1 MKTVLTLFG
10 TRPEVIK
17 LAPVVWAVERR
28 AATWR
33 ALNVSSSQ
41 HADLLRPLAGQLAVR
56 IDHDLA
62 VATDAPSP
70 AGVLGR
76 VVSALTDLLAIE
88 RPDVVI
94 VQGDTMTALAGALAG
109 FYARIPVVHVEAG
122 LRTGDRHS
130 PFPEE
135 LNRVLIT
142 RLADLH
148 CAATPRSVSILA
160 DEGVAPERILLTGNT
175 VVESLEHI
183 RARATPS
190 RAMQALLRELAGRR
204 ILALTTHRRENFG
217 AVMSSHLR
225 AIRQFVQRHPDVAVV
240 FPVHPNPA
248 VRAVAQQELGDVPGV
263 RLVAPLDYADFVHL
277 LSQAW
282 VIASDS
288 GGVQEEAPSLGK
300 PVIILRDTTE
310 RPEVVACGV
319 GRLVGH
325 DGARLSAL
333 LEEIAGDDAWVS
345 FARTVRNPFGDGRS
359 GERVAQGLERML
371 VGAEALQ

>member
-28 AATWR
+28 ASTWR

-56 IDHDLA
+56 IDRDLA
-62 VATDAPSP
+62 VAAGAPSP

-88 RPDVVI
+88 GPDVVI
-94 VQGDTMTALAGALAG
+94 VQGDTATALAGALAG

-122 LRTGDRHS
+122 LRTGDRAS

-135 LNRVLIT
+135 LNRVLIS

-148 CAATPRSVSILA
+148 CAATRRNAAVLA
-160 DEGVAPERILLTGNT
+160 AEGLDPGRILVTGNP
-175 VVESLEHI
+175 VVESLEHV
-183 RARATPS
+183 RRHAAPS
-190 RAMQALLRELAGRR
+190 PALRALLRELDGRR

-217 AVMSSHLR
+217 EVMRGHLE
-225 AIRQFVQRHPDVAVV
+225 AIGRFALRHPDVAVV

-248 VRAVAQQELGDVPGV
+248 VRAAAHGALGDAPGV
-263 RLVAPLDYADFVHL
+263 RLVAPLGYADFVHL
-277 LSQAW
+277 LSRAW
-282 VIASDS
+282 VIATDS

-310 RPEVVACGV
+310 RPEVVDCGI
-319 GRLVGH
+319 GRLAGR
-325 DGARLSAL
+325 DGTRLSAL
-333 LEEIAGDDAWVS
+333 LEEAVRDDAWVS
-345 FARTVRNPFGDGRS
+345 RARTVRNPFGDGDA
-359 GERVAQGLERML
+359 GERIAAGLERL
-371 VGAEALQ
+371 LEPAGALP

>member
-1 MKTVLTLFG
+1 MQTVLTLFG

-28 AATWR
+28 APAWR
-33 ALNVSSSQ
+33 SINVSSSQ
-41 HADLLRPLAGQLAVR
+41 HADLLRPFARELGVR
-56 IDHDLA
+56 IDRDLA
-62 VATDAPSP
+62 VMTP
-70 AGVLGR
+70 AQTPGGVLAR
-76 VVSALTDLLAIE
+76 VVTALTALLATE

-94 VQGDTMTALAGALAG
+94 VQGDTTTALAGALAG
-109 FYARIPVVHVEAG
+109 FYARVPVAHVEAG
-122 LRTGDRHS
+122 LRTGDRRS

-148 CAATPRSVSILA
+148 CAATRRNVSVLA
-160 DEGVAPERILLTGNT
+160 DEGIGPERILLTGNT

-183 RARATPS
+183 RAHAAPS
-190 RAMQALLRELAGRR
+190 RAMRDLLRELAGRR

-217 AVMSSHLR
+217 AVMTSHLR

-277 LSQAW
+277 LSKSW

-310 RPEVVACGV
+310 RPEVVDCGI

-333 LEEIAGDDAWVS
+333 LEEIARDDAWVT
-345 FARTVRNPFGDGRS
+345 FARTARNPFGDGRS
-359 GERVAQGLERML
+359 GERIARGLERMF
-371 VGAEALQ
+371 GAAEALQ

>member
-17 LAPVVWAVERR
+17 LAPVVWAVQRR
-28 AATWR
+28 ASRWR

-41 HADLLRPLAGQLAVR
+41 HADLLRPMASQLAVR

-62 VATDAPSP
+62 VAADARSP
-70 AGVLGR
+70 AGVLGS
-76 VVSALTDLLAIE
+76 VVSALGGLLATE

-94 VQGDTMTALAGALAG
+94 VQGDTATALAGALAG

-122 LRTGDRHS
+122 LRTGDLGS

-148 CAATPRSVSILA
+148 CAATRRNASVLA
-160 DEGVAPERILLTGNT
+160 GEGVDPERILLTGNP
-175 VVESLEHI
+175 VVEALEHV
-183 RARATPS
+183 RRHAAPS
-190 RAMQALLRELAGRR
+190 PALQTLLRELDGRR

-217 AVMSSHLR
+217 EVMRSHLEAIGRFAR
-225 AIRQFVQRHPDVAVV
+225 AHPDVAVV

-248 VRAVAQQELGDVPGV
+248 VRAAAQASLGDAPGV
-263 RLVAPLDYADFVHL
+263 RLVAPLGYADFVHL
-277 LSQAW
+277 LSRAW
-282 VIASDS
+282 LIATDS

-310 RPEVVACGV
+310 RPEVVDCGI
-319 GRLVGH
+319 GRLAGR

-333 LEEIAGDDAWVS
+333 LEEAAGDDAWVS
-345 FARTVRNPFGDGRS
+345 SVRAARNPFGDGDA
-359 GERVAQGLERML
+359 GERIAAGLERL
-371 VGAEALQ
+371 LEPAGALS